1 MVPQRIIKGTAVA
14 PGLALGPVH
23 VVRAALNNVPT
34 WAVAEDQ
41 LARERMRLL
50 EAIDAADEELR
61 RRHRLVSQ
69 QSGDKEAEI
78 FSFHRQM
85 LADPGLRQKAEATIR
100 DERINAEAAVEQ
112 LIQGLMARVSGLEG
126 DNVRNYASDF
136 ADPWRLVLDMLMSHE
151 REELVGAGERVVLAA
166 AELTPQVATFLA
178 RERIAGIITETGG
191 RFSHGAV
198 LARSFGIP
206 CVVGLPNLLSRLEQ
220 GMRVSVDGDRGS
232 VQLRPEPADVDQFLA
247 RVERRKAREKALAVH
262 AGLPSVTT
270 DGKAFGV
277 MANIES
283 MRDFDTFDVTHTDGV
298 GLLRTEFLYM
308 ERNQFPSEE
317 EQYRMYRRAL
327 EHLGGRSMTLRTLDI
342 GNDKQLPYF
351 KMPKEANPA
360 LGWRGLRI
368 SLQWPDLMR
377 VQLRAAMR
385 ASTHGNLRLLLPMV
399 TSIEEVREVHRVFDD
414 VRRQLVEQG
423 YEVKPDIPVGIMLEV
438 PSSVLAL
445 DSLIH
450 EVDFVSV
457 GTNDLVQYLLA
468 ADRDNARVARL
479 YDPLH
484 PGVLAALAHVARV
497 AGAARKPASVCGEMA
512 GDYAT
517 ALMLL
522 GMGYHSVSVS
532 PNFLNEIRYAVRR
545 TSLVEAQ
552 EVAKQALLQI
562 SCEDVRKVLAGVR
575 ERLHERQLD
584 SNLNSL
590 QASGGGEADFGGSS
604 KNRENQ

>member
-1 MVPQRIIKGTAVA
+1 MVPQRIIKGVAVA

-34 WAVAEDQ
+34 WTVGEEQ
-41 LARERMRLL
+41 LARERLRLL
-50 EAIDAADEELR
+50 EAIDQADEELR

-69 QSGDKEAEI
+69 QSGDKDAEI
-78 FSFHRQM
+78 FSFHRHM
-85 LADPGLRQKAEATIR
+85 LADPGLRQRVEATIK
-100 DERINAEAAVEQ
+100 DDRINAEAAVEQ
-112 LIQGLMARVSGLEG
+112 LIQGLMAKVSGLEG

-151 REELVGAGERVVLAA
+151 REGLIGGGEKVVLAA
-166 AELTPQVATFLA
+166 AELTPQVATFLE
-178 RERIAGIITETGG
+178 REQIAGIITETGG

-232 VQLRPEPADVDQFLA
+232 VQLRPESDDVNEFLA
-247 RVERRKAREKALAVH
+247 RVERRRAREKALALH
-262 AGLPSVTT
+262 ASLPSVTSE
-270 DGKAFGV
+270 GHSFGV
-277 MANIES
+277 LANIES
-283 MRDFDTFDVTHTDGV
+283 MRDFDTFDVLHTDGV

-327 EHLGGRSMTLRTLDI
+327 EHLGGRWMTLRTLDI

-351 KMPKEANPA
+351 KMPKESNPA

-385 ASTHGNLRLLLPMV
+385 ASAHGNLRLLLPMV
-399 TSIEEVREVHRVFDD
+399 TSMEEVREVHRVFDD
-414 VRRQLVEQG
+414 VRRQLVDQG

-445 DSLIH
+445 ESLIH

-484 PGVLAALAHVARV
+484 PGVLAALAHVAKV
-497 AGAARKPASVCGEMA
+497 ARAAGKPASVCGEMA
-512 GDYAT
+512 GDYAS
-517 ALMLL
+517 AIMLL
-522 GMGYHSVSVS
+522 GMGYHSVSVA

-552 EVAKQALLQI
+552 EVANRARQQ
-562 SCEDVRKVLAGVR
+562 SCCEDVRRVLAGVR
-575 ERLHERQLD
+575 ERLHERQLG
-584 SNLNSL
+584 SNL
-590 QASGGGEADFGGSS
+590 SGVQLSSGDSDLGSSS
-604 KNRENQ
+604 KNRENA

>member
-1 MVPQRIIKGTAVA
+1 MVPQRIIKGVAVA

-34 WAVAEDQ
+34 WTVGEEQ
-41 LARERMRLL
+41 LARERLRLL
-50 EAIDAADEELR
+50 EAIDQADEELR

-69 QSGDKEAEI
+69 QSGDKDAEI
-78 FSFHRQM
+78 FSFHRHM
-85 LADPGLRQKAEATIR
+85 LADPGLRQRVEATIK

-112 LIQGLMARVSGLEG
+112 LIQGLMAKVSGLEG

-151 REELVGAGERVVLAA
+151 REGLIGGGEKVVLAA
-166 AELTPQVATFLA
+166 AELTPQVATFLE
-178 RERIAGIITETGG
+178 REQIAGIITETGG

-232 VQLRPEPADVDQFLA
+232 VQLRPESDDVNEFLA
-247 RVERRKAREKALAVH
+247 RVERRRAREKALALH
-262 AGLPSVTT
+262 ASLPSVTS
-270 DGKAFGV
+270 DGHPFGV
-277 MANIES
+277 LANIES
-283 MRDFDTFDVTHTDGV
+283 MRDFDTFDVLHTDGV

-327 EHLGGRSMTLRTLDI
+327 ENLGGRWMTLRTLDI

-351 KMPKEANPA
+351 KMPKESNPA

-385 ASTHGNLRLLLPMV
+385 ASAHGNLRLLLPMV
-399 TSIEEVREVHRVFDD
+399 TSMEEVREVHRVFDD
-414 VRRQLVEQG
+414 VRRQLVDQG

-445 DSLIH
+445 ESLIH

-484 PGVLAALAHVARV
+484 PGVLAALAHVAKV
-497 AGAARKPASVCGEMA
+497 ARAAGKPASVCGEMA
-512 GDYAT
+512 GDYAS
-517 ALMLL
+517 AIMLL
-522 GMGYHSVSVS
+522 GMGYHSVSVA

-552 EVAKQALLQI
+552 EVANRARQQ
-562 SCEDVRKVLAGVR
+562 SCCEDVRRVLAGVR
-575 ERLHERQLD
+575 ERLHERQLG
-584 SNLNSL
+584 SNL
-590 QASGGGEADFGGSS
+590 SGVQLSSGDSDLGASS
-604 KNRENQ
+604 KNRENG

>member
-1 MVPQRIIKGTAVA
+1 MVPQRIIKGVAVA

-34 WAVAEDQ
+34 WTVGEEQ
-41 LARERMRLL
+41 LARERLRLL
-50 EAIDAADEELR
+50 EAIDQADEELR

-69 QSGDKEAEI
+69 QSGDKDAEI
-78 FSFHRQM
+78 FSFHRHM
-85 LADPGLRQKAEATIR
+85 LADPGLRQRVEATIK
-100 DERINAEAAVEQ
+100 DDRINAEAAVEQ
-112 LIQGLMARVSGLEG
+112 LIQGLMAKVSGLEG

-151 REELVGAGERVVLAA
+151 REGLIGGGEKVVLAA
-166 AELTPQVATFLA
+166 AELTPQVATFLE
-178 RERIAGIITETGG
+178 REQIAGIITETGG

-232 VQLRPEPADVDQFLA
+232 VQLRPESDDVNEFLA
-247 RVERRKAREKALAVH
+247 RVERRRAREKALALH
-262 AGLPSVTT
+262 ASLPSVTS
-270 DGKAFGV
+270 DGHSFGV
-277 MANIES
+277 LANIES
-283 MRDFDTFDVTHTDGV
+283 MRDFDTFDVLHTDGV

-327 EHLGGRSMTLRTLDI
+327 ENLGGRWMTLRTLDI

-351 KMPKEANPA
+351 KMPKESNPA

-385 ASTHGNLRLLLPMV
+385 ASAHGNLRLLLPMV
-399 TSIEEVREVHRVFDD
+399 TSMEEVREVHRVFDD
-414 VRRQLVEQG
+414 VRRQLVDQG

-445 DSLIH
+445 ESLIH

-484 PGVLAALAHVARV
+484 PGVLAALAHVAKV
-497 AGAARKPASVCGEMA
+497 ARAAGKPASVCGEMA
-512 GDYAT
+512 GDYAS
-517 ALMLL
+517 AIMLL
-522 GMGYHSVSVS
+522 GMGYHSVSVA

-552 EVAKQALLQI
+552 EVANRARQQ
-562 SCEDVRKVLAGVR
+562 SCCEDVRRVLAGVR
-575 ERLHERQLD
+575 ERLHERQLG
-584 SNLNSL
+584 SNL
-590 QASGGGEADFGGSS
+590 SGVQLSSGDSDLGSSS
-604 KNRENQ
+604 KNRENA